1 MAERTYMAIDLKS
14 FYASV
19 ECADRGLDP
28 MDTNLVVADV
38 SRTEKTICLAVSPA
52 LKKYGISGR
61 ARLFEVIQA
70 VSQINSDRRYKAP
83 DRTFSGKSSSARE
96 LEADLSLELDFIA
109 APPQMARYIDV
120 STKIYEIY
128 LRYISSEDIHI
139 YSIDEVFIDVTDYLG
154 TYKMTA
160 RQLAGAMI
168 GDILRE
174 TGITAAAGIGTNLY
188 LCKVAMDIVAKHIP
202 ADEKGMHIAEL
213 DELSYRRLL
222 WDHRPLTDFWRV
234 GHGYASKLERYCI
247 RTMGDIAM
255 CSVRNEELL
264 YRLFGKNAEL
274 LIDHAWGYEP
284 CTIAD
289 IKAYRPSEKSIS
301 SGQVLQCP
309 HNYEQTL
316 LIIKEMADMLSL
328 DLVEKRLAAKQI
340 GLCIGYD
347 AANMNNEAVMQSYKG
362 EIKTDHY
369 GRKIPKGANS
379 TVNLKCYTS
388 SSRLIT
394 EAAAELFNRIAD
406 KELLVRRITISANGV
421 IGEDRIPEEQTEQ
434 LDLFTDYSEVCRR
447 RETENH
453 MLEREKNKQKAIL
466 SIKSRFGKNAIFKGL
481 DLCDGATALERN
493 RQIGGHRA

>member
-1 MAERTYMAIDLKS
+1 MAERTYIAIDLKS

-19 ECADRGLDP
+19 ECAERGLDP
-28 MDTNLVVADV
+28 MDANLVVADV

-70 VSQINSDRRYKAP
+70 VSRINSERRCKAP

-96 LEADLSLELDFIA
+96 LENDPSLELDFIA
-109 APPQMARYIDV
+109 APPQMARYMDI
-120 STKIYEIY
+120 STQIYKIY
-128 LRYISSEDIHI
+128 LRYIAPEDIHV
-139 YSIDEVFIDVTDYLG
+139 YSIDEVFIDATDYLD

-168 GDILRE
+168 SDILAE
-174 TGITAAAGIGTNLY
+174 TGITATAGIGTNLY

-202 ADEKGMHIAEL
+202 ADENGVRIAEL
-213 DELSYRRLL
+213 DELSYRKLL
-222 WDHRPLTDFWRV
+222 WAHKPLTDFWRV
-234 GHGYASKLERYCI
+234 GHGYASKLEKYCI

-289 IKAYRPSEKSIS
+289 IKAYRPSAKSIS

-309 HNYEQTL
+309 HDYEQTL
-316 LIIKEMADMLSL
+316 LIIKEMADMLAL
-328 DLVEKRLAAKQI
+328 DLVEKRLAVKQI

-347 AANMNNEAVMQSYKG
+347 AANMNNEGIMQSYKG

-379 TVNLKCYTS
+379 TLNLERYTS

-394 EAAAELFNRIAD
+394 EAAAELFDKIAD
-406 KELLVRRITISANGV
+406 KELLIRRITISANGV
-421 IGEDRIPEEQTEQ
+421 IPENMIPEEQAEQ

-447 RETENH
+447 RELEDH
-453 MLEREKNKQKAIL
+453 RLEREKSKQRAIL